1 MLRYVTLGLGGMVLA
16 AGLLSADPAQA
27 EGRRNGQWQR
37 RSSVQWG
44 QRYNRRPTYAWSN
57 GSRANRRDLDRDGI
71 PNYRDW
77 DDDGDR
83 IADRRDRHPLQYDRN
98 RWSQPRNSYR
108 RDFDRD
114 RIPNYRDRDIDGDR
128 VRNSRDRYDR
138 NRFRR

>member
-1 MLRYVTLGLGGMVLA
+1 MLRYVMLGLGGMTLA
-16 AGLLSADPAQA
+16 AGLLSANPAQA

-37 RSSVQWG
+37 RSSVRWEP
-44 QRYNRRPTYAWSN
+44 RRETRPPYGRAY
-57 GSRANRRDLDRDGI
+57 GYRANRADLDRDGI

-83 IADRRDRHPLQYDRN
+83 IADRRDRHPLQYDRS

-128 VRNSRDRYDR
+128 VRNSRDRHDW

>member
-1 MLRYVTLGLGGMVLA
+1 MLRYATLGLGGMVLA
-16 AGLLSADPAQA
+16 AGLLTASPARA
-27 EGRRNGQWQR
+27 EGRHSGQWRGRSVQWQR
-37 RSSVQWG
+37 RYD
-44 QRYNRRPTYAWSN
+44 QRPPF
-57 GSRANRRDLDRDGI
+57 GRAYGYRAGRADLDRDGI

-98 RWSQPRNSYR
+98 RRPGSRTGYR

-114 RIPNYRDRDIDGDR
+114 RIPNYRNRDIDGDR
-128 VRNSRDRYDR
+128 VRNSRDRYDW